1 MPLKRSAFVCIT
13 PASPIPVANVD
24 LAQSQLLLIQA
35 QNNLQA
41 SYADLTRA
49 LGFAGQRRYNLVEQ
63 AQTPARPMD
72 LTRSLGLIQQ
82 AMMNRPELA
91 LASFLCKS
99 RSAAAGRGKPT
110 AEPRAVASIS
120 FDSVSAVVINAL
132 RKHKRGKQRLTLPS

>member
-49 LGFAGQRRYNLVEQ
+49 
-63 AQTPARPMD
+63 
-72 LTRSLGLIQQ
+72 LGLIQQ